1 MKYFSLTLAILNIVM
16 FGLYL
21 LDTSRVETYQWI
33 VTPLYAIFFTYNYI
47 VERNKTKQMI
57 IYMMETI
64 ALMANGD
71 PQFKVITPTR
81 VGETERGKYLV
92 YENKNEIDERIK
104 Q

>member
-1 MKYFSLTLAILNIVM
+1 
-16 FGLYL
+16 
-21 LDTSRVETYQWI
+21 
-33 VTPLYAIFFTYNYI
+33 
-47 VERNKTKQMI
+47 MI

-64 ALMANGD
+64 ALIAKGD
-71 PQFKVITPTR
+71 PQFKIPTPTR